1 MYKIYCK
8 LRDERNLKDADVVK
22 ATGITKSTFSDWKS
36 GRREPKIAKLAIL
49 AKYFNVSVDYFVNWW
64 KKLKTLLMKEKERR
78 KTKVEKRP
86 KYKRGESMKKNVI
99 VITGHELTPEER
111 KNYSK
116 DHPGS
121 RLCFRLRFP
130 NFPLYVQSIVLV
142 IEIILIIQKCMAV

>member
-1 MYKIYCK
+1 
-8 LRDERNLKDADVVK
+8 
-22 ATGITKSTFSDWKS
+22 
-36 GRREPKIAKLAIL
+36 
-49 AKYFNVSVDYFVNWW
+49 
-64 KKLKTLLMKEKERR
+64 
-78 KTKVEKRP
+78 
-86 KYKRGESMKKNVI
+86 MKKNVI

-142 IEIILIIQKCMAV
+142 MTLYRRKEKNETTKKTG

>member
-1 MYKIYCK
+1 
-8 LRDERNLKDADVVK
+8 
-22 ATGITKSTFSDWKS
+22 
-36 GRREPKIAKLAIL
+36 
-49 AKYFNVSVDYFVNWW
+49 
-64 KKLKTLLMKEKERR
+64 
-78 KTKVEKRP
+78 
-86 KYKRGESMKKNVI
+86 MKKNVI

-142 IEIILIIQKCMAV
+142 IEIILIIQKGVTKMYEILKQLREIKNLLRKIAENTEQIHCITLENENKTSKKKKFNFR

>member
-1 MYKIYCK
+1 
-8 LRDERNLKDADVVK
+8 
-22 ATGITKSTFSDWKS
+22 
-36 GRREPKIAKLAIL
+36 
-49 AKYFNVSVDYFVNWW
+49 
-64 KKLKTLLMKEKERR
+64 MKEKARR

-86 KYKRGESMKKNVI
+86 KYKKGESMKKNVI
-99 VITGHELTPEER
+99 VITDHELTPEER

-142 IEIILIIQKCMAV
+142 IGIIGLVVETIVLVVEIILIIQKCMAV

>member
-1 MYKIYCK
+1 
-8 LRDERNLKDADVVK
+8 
-22 ATGITKSTFSDWKS
+22 
-36 GRREPKIAKLAIL
+36 
-49 AKYFNVSVDYFVNWW
+49 
-64 KKLKTLLMKEKERR
+64 MKEKARR

-86 KYKRGESMKKNVI
+86 KYKKGERMKKNVI

-130 NFPLYVQSIVLV
+130 NFPLYVQSIVLL
-142 IEIILIIQKCMAV
+142 IEIILIIQKCMAG

>member
-1 MYKIYCK
+1 
-8 LRDERNLKDADVVK
+8 
-22 ATGITKSTFSDWKS
+22 
-36 GRREPKIAKLAIL
+36 
-49 AKYFNVSVDYFVNWW
+49 
-64 KKLKTLLMKEKERR
+64 MKEKARR

-86 KYKRGESMKKNVI
+86 KYKKGERMKKNVI

-130 NFPLYVQSIVLV
+130 NFPLYVQSIVLA